1 MVLYSFTIALCAHA
15 DFSQNLKRSGNIRT
29 QTLLLPSRI
38 FYMMRKL
45 ELNIM
50 SHLNQTMESKQHF
63 LIQNDIREDQEK
75 KTYLVEYVRARI
87 QL

>member
-1 MVLYSFTIALCAHA
+1 
-15 DFSQNLKRSGNIRT
+15 
-29 QTLLLPSRI
+29 
-38 FYMMRKL
+38 
-45 ELNIM
+45 M